1 MSLLKTEI
9 FDRGTS
15 QKVPLFLYP
24 NNNIEYYDGPIP
36 KFHKTIIS
44 QDVINVIQSHF
55 DKELTIY
62 DGSEIIDYLFQD
74 KTDELELSEIVVED
88 ERILIFYNDSFDF
101 FEIIFI
107 NELIAMEDCY
117 DKELIGNAFSQMSDL
132 SEKHYEMLE
141 DIEYSSEEDEL
152 KDIEKMEFRK
162 IMETLNYKHQGD
174 KTIINPYTLELVKTI
189 KEITPI
195 LHEFNIYMDLYSE
208 NSSPFLPIYIT
219 SKVYDIFI
227 YGYGSYIHEKEYF
240 SLPVEFNNSGEKYSY
255 MFNQLESLSKEIQN
269 NFNNIYNK
277 WESYQEKKRLA
288 QPQHH

>member
-36 KFHKTIIS
+36 QFHKTIIS

-62 DGSEIIDYLFQD
+62 DGQEIIDYLFKD
-74 KTDELELSEIVVED
+74 KTDGLELSEIVVED
-88 ERILIFYNDSFDF
+88 ERILIFYNDSFNF
-101 FEIIFI
+101 FDIIFI
-107 NELIAMEDCY
+107 DELIKMEDCY
-117 DKELIGNAFSQMSDL
+117 DKELIGTALSIMSNL
-132 SEKHYEMLE
+132 SKKHYEMIE
-141 DIEYSSEEDEL
+141 DIEDLSEEDKLEN
-152 KDIEKMEFRK
+152 IETVEFRK
-162 IMETLNYKHQGD
+162 IMKTLEYKHQGD
-174 KTIINPYTLELVKTI
+174 KTILNPYTLELVKTI

-195 LHEFNIYMDLYSE
+195 LHEFNVYMDLYTD

-219 SKVYDIFI
+219 SEVYDVFI

-255 MFNQLESLSKEIQN
+255 MFNQLESLSEDIQN
-269 NFNNIYNK
+269 KFNNIYNK
-277 WESYQEKKRLA
+277 WQTYQEKKTSV
-288 QPQHH
+288 QTQHH